1 LSEDTLRQ
9 ALTKGQVSVDAQAED
24 SPELKVPGVKAAVEA
39 AIEVLK
45 LIKRGNW
52 ELSTGRDSSVLRSSS
67 GCRHRRNTH
76 ATYEEVTGSTC
87 AKLPIDIMYTV
98 VCPPPRTVSASAG
111 SDDTGNGPNQTLHL
125 DSGVYPR
132 KKVLVASTCASVHVL
147 ARKYSAMTLS

>member
-67 GCRHRRNTH
+67 GGRHRRH
-76 ATYEEVTGSTC
+76 ARDLRGGYRQYMRQT
-87 AKLPIDIMYTV
+87 
-98 VCPPPRTVSASAG
+98 
-111 SDDTGNGPNQTLHL
+111 PN
-125 DSGVYPR
+125 
-132 KKVLVASTCASVHVL
+132 
-147 ARKYSAMTLS
+147 